1 MLPPFQSLESLRNN
15 SSSEEIISPC
25 NGKSKSNPELTLES
39 RKSKISHTHIQLGLG
54 QTKSKKPKP
63 VLGSSRKTE
72 TETTMGSSK
81 TCPVCKVFS
90 SSSNTTLNAHIDRCL
105 SGESTTMKWTAD
117 SEVVIKH
124 RIKPRKMRLMAD
136 VYKSA
141 AHCTVEELDARN
153 GTCWAN
159 NSGFPDHEIEFQG
172 EQEKEEAVDKDDSTI
187 VRPPWACSK
196 RTGAAKKNLSV
207 AGEKSF
213 TKSRFELPSNSPN
226 KKRILSQQNS
236 RKTGTLT
243 QKKAHVA
250 KGCEDPSDSCRVKGS
265 DVRSKGS
272 CSTLSSSRE
281 NLLSA
286 SIKTV
291 SKINQK
297 RKFSALERAC
307 ESMNVSEVKTNEK
320 NEISGP
326 ENSVSS
332 RSLNEGSSWS
342 KTCIVDPSCDI
353 ESVRNETRSS
363 DNMFDSRE
371 RVIDVTNDIE
381 RQQQHYH
388 DMSDS
393 PVSTVS
399 NPSLTRSESD
409 KFSARST
416 TRNDEKDT
424 LVALTSSGDWRSKGQ
439 SQSQITSFKNDHQ
452 SCCCSRKE
460 ITSSLPPPMKVPPYR
475 ESDSVSGPSKSVIR
489 LMGKNLTVVNT
500 DENKVNCGQFPN
512 GHQNGFISQH
522 PTFNPPKSLNNNA
535 FDAMFQN
542 CTYADCYVRGSPNA
556 GPMLSANKDPKNSL
570 AVNNDSF
577 QACSPFIKI
586 TPFSMG

>member
-15 SSSEEIISPC
+15 SSNEEIISPC
-25 NGKSKSNPELTLES
+25 NGNSKSNPELTLES
-39 RKSKISHTHIQLGLG
+39 RKSKKSHTHIQLGLG

-63 VLGSSRKTE
+63 KP
-72 TETTMGSSK
+72 TMGSSK
-81 TCPVCKVFS
+81 ICPVCKVFS

-105 SGESTTMKWTAD
+105 SGGSTTMKWTAD
-117 SEVVIKH
+117 PEVVIKH
-124 RIKPRKMRLMAD
+124 RIKPRKMRLMVD
-136 VYKSA
+136 IYKSA

-172 EQEKEEAVDKDDSTI
+172 EQE
-187 VRPPWACSK
+187 
-196 RTGAAKKNLSV
+196 
-207 AGEKSF
+207 
-213 TKSRFELPSNSPN
+213 N

-250 KGCEDPSDSCRVKGS
+250 KRRSLLSTKPSSERLKKHDTILQKGCEDPSDSCRVKGS

-272 CSTLSSSRE
+272 RSTLSSSRE
-281 NLLSA
+281 NLLSV
-286 SIKTV
+286 SVKTV
-291 SKINQK
+291 SKINRK
-297 RKFSALERAC
+297 RKFSALESAC

-320 NEISGP
+320 LEICGP
-326 ENSVSS
+326 ESSV
-332 RSLNEGSSWS
+332 SSWS
-342 KTCIVDPSCDI
+342 KTCI
-353 ESVRNETRSS
+353 ESVRNETRSNKEQASSSTMQVPKSS

-381 RQQQHYH
+381 RQQQRYH

-416 TRNDEKDT
+416 TRNDEKDA

-439 SQSQITSFKNDHQ
+439 SQSQITSFKTDHQ
-452 SCCCSRKE
+452 PCCC
-460 ITSSLPPPMKVPPYR
+460 
-475 ESDSVSGPSKSVIR
+475 SKSVIR

-500 DENKVNCGQFPN
+500 DEKKVNCGQFP
-512 GHQNGFISQH
+512 NGFISQH
-522 PTFNPPKSLNNNA
+522 PTFNPPNSLNNNA
-535 FDAMFQN
+535 LDATFQN
-542 CTYADCYVRGSPNA
+542 STYADCYVRGSPNA
-556 GPMLSANKDPKNSL
+556 GPMLFANKDPKNSL
-570 AVNNDSF
+570 AVNDDSF
-577 QACSPFIKI
+577 RACSPFIKI
-586 TPFSMG
+586 TRFSMG

>member
-1 MLPPFQSLESLRNN
+1 
-15 SSSEEIISPC
+15 
-25 NGKSKSNPELTLES
+25 
-39 RKSKISHTHIQLGLG
+39 
-54 QTKSKKPKP
+54 
-63 VLGSSRKTE
+63 
-72 TETTMGSSK
+72 MGSSNI
-81 TCPVCKVFS
+81 CPVCKVFS

-136 VYKSA
+136 IYKSA

-196 RTGAAKKNLSV
+196 RTGAAKKNSSV

-213 TKSRFELPSNSPN
+213 TKSRFEPPSNAPN

-272 CSTLSSSRE
+272 RNTLSSSRE

-320 NEISGP
+320 FEICGP

-332 RSLNEGSSWS
+332 KSLNEGSSWS

-371 RVIDVTNDIE
+371 RVIDVTND
-381 RQQQHYH
+381 
-388 DMSDS
+388 MSDS

-416 TRNDEKDT
+416 TRNDEKDA

-439 SQSQITSFKNDHQ
+439 SQSQSQISSFKNNHQ

-460 ITSSLPPPMKVPPYR
+460 MTSSLPPPMKVPPYR
-475 ESDSVSGPSKSVIR
+475 ESDSASSPSKSVIR

-500 DENKVNCGQFPN
+500 DEDKVNCGQFPN

-522 PTFNPPKSLNNNA
+522 PTFNPLNSLNNNA
-535 FDAMFQN
+535 LDAMFQN
-542 CTYADCYVRGSPNA
+542 GTYADYYVRGIPNA
-556 GPMLSANKDPKNSL
+556 VDKDPN
-570 AVNNDSF
+570 AF
-577 QACSPFIKI
+577 CE
-586 TPFSMG
+586 

>member
-15 SSSEEIISPC
+15 SSNEEIISHC
-25 NGKSKSNPELTLES
+25 NGNSKSNPELTLES
-39 RKSKISHTHIQLGLG
+39 RKSKKSHTHIQLGLG

-63 VLGSSRKTE
+63 KPVLGSSRKTE
-72 TETTMGSSK
+72 TETETTMGSSK
-81 TCPVCKVFS
+81 ICPVCKVFS

-117 SEVVIKH
+117 REVVIKH

-136 VYKSA
+136 IYKSA

-196 RTGAAKKNLSV
+196 RTGAAKKNPSV

-213 TKSRFELPSNSPN
+213 TKSRFDPPSNSPN
-226 KKRILSQQNS
+226 KKRILSRQNS

-250 KGCEDPSDSCRVKGS
+250 KGRSLLSTKPSSERLKGCEDPSDSCRVKGS

-272 CSTLSSSRE
+272 RSTLSSSRE

-291 SKINQK
+291 SKIYQK
-297 RKFSALERAC
+297 RKFSALESAC

-320 NEISGP
+320 NEICGP
-326 ENSVSS
+326 ENSVSF
-332 RSLNEGSSWS
+332 
-342 KTCIVDPSCDI
+342 DD
-353 ESVRNETRSS
+353 
-363 DNMFDSRE
+363 MFDSRE

-416 TRNDEKDT
+416 TRNDEKDA

-439 SQSQITSFKNDHQ
+439 SQSQSQITSFKTDHQ
-452 SCCCSRKE
+452 PCCC
-460 ITSSLPPPMKVPPYR
+460 
-475 ESDSVSGPSKSVIR
+475 SKSVIR

-500 DENKVNCGQFPN
+500 DENKVNCV
-512 GHQNGFISQH
+512 HMRII
-522 PTFNPPKSLNNNA
+522 TFVEVLTRA
-535 FDAMFQN
+535 LCFL
-542 CTYADCYVRGSPNA
+542 R
-556 GPMLSANKDPKNSL
+556 
-570 AVNNDSF
+570 
-577 QACSPFIKI
+577 IRI
-586 TPFSMG
+586 RRIH

>member
-1 MLPPFQSLESLRNN
+1 MFLQYPQSSFSIRDYAFDSRSKNIAHNWPFSHKTLQTCLQHDVKNMLPPFQSLESLRNN
-15 SSSEEIISPC
+15 SSNEEIISPC
-25 NGKSKSNPELTLES
+25 NGNSKSNPELTLES
-39 RKSKISHTHIQLGLG
+39 RKSKKSHTHIQLGLG

-81 TCPVCKVFS
+81 ICPVCKVFS
-90 SSSNTTLNAHIDRCL
+90 SSSNTTLNAHIDRCH

-117 SEVVIKH
+117 PEVVIKH

-136 VYKSA
+136 IYKSA

-172 EQEKEEAVDKDDSTI
+172 EQE
-187 VRPPWACSK
+187 
-196 RTGAAKKNLSV
+196 
-207 AGEKSF
+207 
-213 TKSRFELPSNSPN
+213 N

-250 KGCEDPSDSCRVKGS
+250 KTWSLLSTKPSSERLKKHGIILQKGCEDPSDSCRVKGS

-272 CSTLSSSRE
+272 RSTM
-281 NLLSA
+281 
-286 SIKTV
+286 
-291 SKINQK
+291 Q
-297 RKFSALERAC
+297 
-307 ESMNVSEVKTNEK
+307 
-320 NEISGP
+320 
-326 ENSVSS
+326 
-332 RSLNEGSSWS
+332 
-342 KTCIVDPSCDI
+342 
-353 ESVRNETRSS
+353 VRRSS

-371 RVIDVTNDIE
+371 RVIDVINDIE

-388 DMSDS
+388 DTSDS

-409 KFSARST
+409 KFSTRST
-416 TRNDEKDT
+416 TRNDEKDA

-439 SQSQITSFKNDHQ
+439 SQSQSQSQITSFKTDHQ
-452 SCCCSRKE
+452 PWCC
-460 ITSSLPPPMKVPPYR
+460 
-475 ESDSVSGPSKSVIR
+475 SKSVIR

-500 DENKVNCGQFPN
+500 DENKVNCGQFPK
-512 GHQNGFISQH
+512 GFISQH
-522 PTFNPPKSLNNNA
+522 PTFNPPNSLNNNA
-535 FDAMFQN
+535 LDATFQTGPAISM
-542 CTYADCYVRGSPNA
+542 CGVGDGS
-556 GPMLSANKDPKNSL
+556 GPK
-570 AVNNDSF
+570 
-577 QACSPFIKI
+577 
-586 TPFSMG
+586 T